1 LVARAAG
8 GARRPAD
15 LRTGRGD
22 VPGRDGAPLDL
33 HRTFSADDDRDVMRH
48 FLEESG
54 YLHIQGVFTEEEM
67 GAVSDDMDRAARLR
81 AVREAAP
88 VTVSPPPGHTD

>member
-1 LVARAAG
+1 
-8 GARRPAD
+8 
-15 LRTGRGD
+15 
-22 VPGRDGAPLDL
+22 
-33 HRTFSADDDRDVMRH
+33 MRH

>member
-1 LVARAAG
+1 
-8 GARRPAD
+8 
-15 LRTGRGD
+15 
-22 VPGRDGAPLDL
+22 
-33 HRTFSADDDRDVMRH
+33 MRH

-88 VTVSPPPGHTD
+88 VTVSQPPGHTD